1 MADEHGP
8 CKNHDR
14 KNFCDKFLDF
24 EMEKKIRECV
34 ISIHLD
40 QEQEK
45 KKGNSK
51 WPLNKAHERF
61 FIEITLR
68 RILGF

>member
-1 MADEHGP
+1 MKLKFKMADEHGP

-34 ISIHLD
+34 ISIHTRSRTR
-40 QEQEK
+40 K
-45 KKGNSK
+45 KK
-51 WPLNKAHERF
+51 
-61 FIEITLR
+61 EIQNGR
-68 RILGF
+68 